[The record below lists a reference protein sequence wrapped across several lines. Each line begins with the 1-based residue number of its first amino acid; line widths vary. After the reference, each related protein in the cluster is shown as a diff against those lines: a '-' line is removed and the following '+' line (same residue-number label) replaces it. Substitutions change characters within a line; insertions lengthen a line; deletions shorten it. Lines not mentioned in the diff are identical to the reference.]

1 MRSLQGEMSPL
12 NLKPTI
18 HPVILA
24 VPQPDLELKGREK
37 VAALRRCAREA
48 LAYSARCSGVS
59 LGPLEKD
66 DHGAPLPFNGVHWSL
81 THKERY
87 VAAVTAPHPIG
98 IDIEMVRPYNTALR
112 QRLAGDGEWALAP
125 EVTQALFFRYWTAK
139 EAVLKAVGQGF
150 VGLSNCHI
158 DAIVDD
164 DHLIVL
170 FKDSKWTVAQY
181 WGTKDHIVAVTADH
195 VTIEWHQVI

>member
-1 MRSLQGEMSPL
+1 MSPL
-12 NLKPTI
+12 NPVTTI

-24 VPQPDLELKGREK
+24 VSQPNRELKGREK
-37 VAALRRCAREA
+37 VAALRQRAREA

-66 DHGAPLPFNGVHWSL
+66 DRGAPLPVNGVHWSL

-98 IDIEMVRPYNTALR
+98 IDIEMMRPFNAALH

-125 EVTQALFFRYWTAK
+125 KITPALFFRYWTAK
-139 EAVLKAVGQGF
+139 EAVLKAVGQGLA
-150 VGLSNCHI
+150 GLSNCHI

-164 DHLIVL
+164 DHLIVA

-181 WGTKDHIVAVTADH
+181 WGTKDHIVAVTADR
-195 VTIEWHQVI
+195 VQIQWHEVI